1 MSDENEGDA
10 PMRELALEGPQK
22 VTALLLS
29 MGKPLADRIIRNFDE
44 TEIRILAKTASSLPT
59 VPPEAIEALI
69 SELEQGLE
77 TSDVLVGS
85 SSEAQ
90 LLLTGVVS
98 DEQVSEIMSELDGTA
113 HDRVWGK
120 LLGVADDKL
129 ATFISG
135 EQPQVAAFIL
145 SKLPVPKASAVM
157 EKVDLA
163 LGADLGRRLLAL
175 KPIRDEAARMVAERI
190 GQELL
195 GEVVAGSAVN
205 RHAQLGA
212 ILNQLGRTQVTE
224 ILTAIEEVQPDDARK
239 VKEHVFGFEDL
250 ISMPDPDRVRLL
262 EEVPAERLVLA
273 LLECELGLRECVLAA
288 LSPRSRRLVE
298 AELANP
304 PKATPKS
311 IQEARRE
318 IAALALS
325 MAERQMIVL
334 RHPTDGQAP
343 S

>member
-1 MSDENEGDA
+1 MSDDNESSA
-10 PMRELALEGPQK
+10 PMRVPALEGPQK

-29 MGKPLADRIIRNFDE
+29 MGKPLADRIIRNFDDM
-44 TEIRILAKTASSLPT
+44 EIRILARTASTLPT
-59 VPPEAIEALI
+59 VPSEAIEALI
-69 SELEQGLE
+69 CELEKGLE
-77 TSDVLVGS
+77 ASNVLVGS

-90 LLLTGVVS
+90 QLLTGVMS
-98 DEQVSEIMSELDGTA
+98 DEQLSEIMSELDGTA

-129 ATFISG
+129 AAFISG

-157 EKVDLA
+157 EKVGLE
-163 LGADLGRRLLAL
+163 LGADLSRRLLSL

-195 GEVVAGSAVN
+195 GEAVSEGEVN
-205 RHAQLGA
+205 RHAHLGA
-212 ILNQLGRTQVTE
+212 ILNQLGRNQVTE

-250 ISMPDPDRVRLL
+250 VTMSDPDRVRLL

-273 LLECELGLRECVLAA
+273 LQECDVTLRECVLAA

-304 PKATPKS
+304 AKVTPKS
-311 IQEARRE
+311 IMEARRE

-334 RHPTDGQAP
+334 RPPTEESAP